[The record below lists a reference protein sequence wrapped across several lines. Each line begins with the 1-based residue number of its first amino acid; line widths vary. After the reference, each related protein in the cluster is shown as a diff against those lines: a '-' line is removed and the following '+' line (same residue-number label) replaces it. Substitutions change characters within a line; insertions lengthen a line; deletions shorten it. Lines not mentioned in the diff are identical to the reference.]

1 MRRQRAR
8 DGVVLVG
15 HRHRPELFALLA
27 RARAPYVC
35 TYTFRRGPHP
45 CVGFDHAAAMSR
57 LVAHLTG
64 FGHRRFGVIT
74 TSIRHDDRI
83 AQRLRGA
90 TGAIAAA
97 ALPAPV
103 VVEMAYTLRDGRT
116 GLRAPLARAPAITA
130 VVCTTDIH
138 AVDAL
143 AEARLLGLGVPAP
156 DA

>member
-1 MRRQRAR
+1 
-8 DGVVLVG
+8 
-15 HRHRPELFALLA
+15 
-27 RARAPYVC
+27 
-35 TYTFRRGPHP
+35 
-45 CVGFDHAAAMSR
+45 MSR

-64 FGHRRFGVIT
+64 LGHRRFGVIT
-74 TSIRHDDRI
+74 TSIRHNDRI

-116 GLRAPLARAPAITA
+116 GLRARAPAITA